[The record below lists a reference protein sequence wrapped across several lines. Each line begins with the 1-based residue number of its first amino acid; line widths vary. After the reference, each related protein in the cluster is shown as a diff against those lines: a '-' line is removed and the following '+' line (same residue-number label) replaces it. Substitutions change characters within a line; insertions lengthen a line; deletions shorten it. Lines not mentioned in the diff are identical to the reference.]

1 MSKGIIYQDD
11 DYKIIATGREY
22 VLRNRRGKYKHHGH
36 FRKLST
42 CYLMIKLIRK
52 MEVPKSKYLQD
63 AALRISINEDYKN
76 KIFKKRDKQHYVNI
90 NKGTRA

>member
-1 MSKGIIYQDD
+1 MVIYQDKD
-11 DYKIIATGREY
+11 FKIINTCRNY
-22 VLRNRRGKYKHHGH
+22 VLVNKRGTKENHGH
-36 FRKLST
+36 FKKPDT
-42 CYLMIKLIRK
+42 CHLMIKLIRK

>member
-1 MSKGIIYQDD
+1 MVIYQDKD
-11 DYKIIATGREY
+11 FKIISTYRNY
-22 VLRNRRGKYKHHGH
+22 VLVNKKGEKENHGH
-36 FRKLST
+36 FKKADT
-42 CYLMIKLIRK
+42 CHLMIRLIRK
-52 MEVPKSKYLQD
+52 MTVPKSKYLQD